1 MSGQVINRREE
12 HKKHTRTAL
21 EDAAMGLFARYGYE
35 ETTVEEIAAE
45 AGVSVRTFFRYF
57 ASKQHA
63 LFGDV
68 AYQRVSVM
76 ARALEA
82 RPADEDPLDSVRI
95 VLDQSDVT
103 DPAELAQ
110 IRARMHLMVT
120 QPALLSTYLMISREL
135 QNQVGAFVA
144 RRCGLPSQHV
154 YPLKVSAAAAS
165 AWDIALSAW
174 VGGQSPDLATA
185 RREAFEQLSAGIRLD
200 TKS

>member
-21 EDAAMGLFARYGYE
+21 EDAAMGLFARSGYE
-35 ETTVEEIAAE
+35 ETTVEEIAAA

-57 ASKQHA
+57 ASKQHV

-68 AYQRVSVM
+68 AYRRVSVL
-76 ARALEA
+76 ARALAA
-82 RPADEDPLDSVRI
+82 RPADEDPLESVRT

-144 RRCGLPSQHV
+144 ERCGLPPQHN
-154 YPLKVSAAAAS
+154 YPLKVSAATAA

-174 VGGQSPDLATA
+174 VGGHSPDLAIA
-185 RREAFEQLSAGIRLD
+185 RREAFEQLTAGIRLE